1 MAAAVNP
8 GTAPIRGACGPAAPA
23 SDACRSATGDG
34 WERVFVAAA
43 CLAMTLAATGYIWFY
58 AVSIPF
64 VDDWTHFAQMAKP
77 EGMTA
82 SWLWSQHNEHRY
94 PLSSIMMWYAWS
106 WTGGDLRLGMLCG
119 MLPLAATA
127 WYLCW
132 IARRR
137 RGRSEFADAFFP
149 LTLLHLGHAENF
161 LWFVQSFFIWASV
174 LALLVMGAFIDLR
187 WTRRIAGIVAVGL
200 CLLLLPLQGAMG
212 LAYVPA
218 FAFAFGLL
226 AWRER
231 QSAEPGSRRRALVI
245 AAFAGLSLLL
255 VMAYFW
261 DFYNVAHHKPA
272 SRSLPRVVGS
282 TFQFLAMGMGPT
294 AERLWP
300 ASGAFTAGVFLASVA
315 ALAVAF
321 WQTRGDERWRN
332 VLLLVAGGAVCSLAL
347 GVAWGRQNA
356 LAGRYVVLAAP
367 LWCWFYLAWIAP
379 PWPALGRFVRMS
391 LFTLM
396 CALAMYHVSLGLE
409 LAKTRQAMAA
419 EFYREIDAGVP
430 ISGLV
435 QWANFWSWDEA
446 AFRSGLEF
454 MRETRVG
461 KFAEIADEPLAR
473 TITLDPEPTEATG
486 TTREGVGWPLT
497 DQSQLRYE
505 LPAPG
510 FVYAI
515 RLRYNLAAAVDP
527 VTLRVSWTRA
537 DQDDPRRAV
546 GRREFVIKVNT
557 GRQPK
562 SQTIWLGEPIKDF
575 AINVGAEPARL
586 EIVEAMIT
594 TRP

>member
-1 MAAAVNP
+1 MTAV
-8 GTAPIRGACGPAAPA
+8 
-23 SDACRSATGDG
+23 SATTSPALANRGT
-34 WERVFVAAA
+34 VAAA
-43 CLAMTLAATGYIWFY
+43 DACCLRPDDLWERLFVAGMCLAMTLAATGYIWFY

-119 MLPLAATA
+119 MLPLAATT

-137 RGRSEFADAFFP
+137 RGRAEFADAFFP

-174 LALLVMGAFIDLR
+174 FALLVMGAFLDLR
-187 WTRRIAGIVAVGL
+187 WTRRVVGVIAVGL

-212 LAYVPA
+212 VAYVPA
-218 FAFAFGLL
+218 FAFAFALL

-231 QSAEPGSRRRALVI
+231 QADDPGAGRRSLLI
-245 AAFAGLSLLL
+245 AAFATLGLVL
-255 VMAYFW
+255 VAAYFW
-261 DFYNVAHHKPA
+261 DFQNIAHHKPA
-272 SRSLPRVVGS
+272 SRALSRVVGS

-300 ASGAFTAGVFLASVA
+300 ASGALTAVALLASVA

-321 WQTRGDERWRN
+321 MRSCGDERLRN
-332 VLLLVAGGAVCSLAL
+332 FLLLVAGGAVCSLAL

-396 CALAMYHVSLGLE
+396 CALVMYHVSMGLE

-435 QWANFWSWDEA
+435 QWANFWCWDEA
-446 AFRSGLEF
+446 PFRSGLEF
-454 MRETRVG
+454 MRKGRVG
-461 KFAEIADEPLAR
+461 RFADIADEPETR
-473 TITLDPEPTEATG
+473 TITLDAEATEATAA
-486 TTREGVGWPLT
+486 EQNADGWLQFT
-497 DQSQLRYE
+497 DESQLRYE
-505 LPAPG
+505 LPDPG

-527 VTLRVSWTRA
+527 IDLRVSWTRA
-537 DQDDPRRAV
+537 DEDDPRSAV
-546 GRREFVIKVNT
+546 DHREFVIKVNT
-557 GRQPK
+557 GPQPK
-562 SQTIWLGEPIKDF
+562 AQTIWIGEPIGDF
-575 AINVGAEPARL
+575 AISFGPDLTRVQ
-586 EIVEAMIT
+586 IVEAT
-594 TRP
+594 VSTRP